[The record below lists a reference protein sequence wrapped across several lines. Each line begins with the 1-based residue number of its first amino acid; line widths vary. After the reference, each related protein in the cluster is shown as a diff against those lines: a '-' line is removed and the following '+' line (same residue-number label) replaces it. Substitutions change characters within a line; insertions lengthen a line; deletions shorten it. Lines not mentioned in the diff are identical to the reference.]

1 MTRIGGEKMSG
12 NQVYIN
18 GNYVPAD
25 QAGVSVFDAGLLH
38 GASVFTTML
47 AHNGVVFRFDRHLA
61 RLFGDAE
68 RIGLRHA
75 ATAEELTGAAAE
87 LLRINEL
94 DEARVRITLTPGAVG
109 GEGRPTT
116 LITASAAVTRPE
128 WYEKGLGVIVSG
140 VRQDEH
146 DPLTGVKTGC
156 YLKRV
161 MAYQAAAAAGADEAL
176 WFTMSGHL
184 AEACYCNVF
193 LVRGGELF
201 TPPLDTPVLP
211 GIVRQAVL
219 ELCEKLAIPAHD
231 DEPLTGEEVTS
242 ADEIFL
248 TSSVA
253 GLRPVVRVQR
263 EPVGDETPGPVTKRL
278 LDAYRQLLDEGLRAG
293 NRE

>member
-1 MTRIGGEKMSG
+1 MAESK
-12 NQVYIN
+12 VYIN
-18 GNYVPAD
+18 GNYVPANE
-25 QAGVSVFDAGLLH
+25 AGVSVFDAGLLH

-47 AHNGVVFRFDRHLA
+47 GRNGKVFRLDRHLA
-61 RLFGDAE
+61 RLLGDAE

-75 ATAEELTGAAAE
+75 ATAEELAGAAAE

-94 DEARVRITLTPGAVG
+94 GEARVRITLTPGAVG

-116 LITASAAVTRPE
+116 LITASAVVTRPE
-128 WYEKGLGVIVSG
+128 WYDKGVGVIVSG

-161 MAYQAAAAAGADEAL
+161 MAYQAAVEDGADEAL
-176 WFTMSGHL
+176 WFTMSGRL
-184 AEACYCNVF
+184 AEGCYCNVF
-193 LVRGGELF
+193 LVRDGEVF

-211 GIVRQAVL
+211 GIVRSAVL
-219 ELCEKLAIPAHD
+219 ELCEKLDISAHD
-231 DEPLTGEEVTS
+231 DKPLTGEDVTA

-253 GLRPVVRVQR
+253 GLRPVVRVQG
-263 EPVGDETPGPVTKRL
+263 EPVGDEKPGPITKRL
-278 LDAYRQLLDEGLRAG
+278 LEAYRNLLDEELASG